1 MRITREDIYN
11 LPDEEFDSLCEY
23 LEEAKRERD
32 VVPLIDN
39 LETTWEKLQKKGC
52 VISWGGTILSFDE
65 LDFNW

>member
-1 MRITREDIYN
+1 MMLSYEDICN
-11 LPDEEFDSLCEY
+11 LSDADFYELYSC
-23 LEEAKRERD
+23 LEDAKRERE

-52 VISWGGTILSFDE
+52 VISWGGTILNFDE